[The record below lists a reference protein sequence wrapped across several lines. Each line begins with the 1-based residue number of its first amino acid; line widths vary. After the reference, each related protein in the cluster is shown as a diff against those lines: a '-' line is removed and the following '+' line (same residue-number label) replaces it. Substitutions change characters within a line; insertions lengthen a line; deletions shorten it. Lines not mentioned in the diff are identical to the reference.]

1 MTKRTITQNLAGGFV
16 RYPFIHSLAFEFA
29 QKGYRGSSY
38 AWRVAKRLKNPKIG
52 RNTRLPSGFVLKVNE
67 RDWISK
73 TIYEGT
79 YERALLKFLQT
90 LDLEETVIDIGA
102 NIGVT
107 LWHSLAHN
115 SSKTNYLAFEPSI
128 GCEEALKLVSSELT
142 AKGVLNFFAIG
153 SSNGRMPLHGVGN
166 QGHSGSASLL
176 LHSGLKGD
184 DVETEVRT
192 LDSVMEACGVS
203 RISLLKIDT
212 EGFESEVIKGGEST
226 LRSQGV
232 EIVIMEV
239 SPNFGPVEFLS
250 NLEQILGNE
259 YIWFQLDEIG
269 IAKRSPV
276 LKVISCKEALRF
288 TKQWNLV
295 LMRKEVFA
303 KYKEKTGAIAID
315 AKVEI

>member
-1 MTKRTITQNLAGGFV
+1 MTESNITQNLTGGFE

-29 QKGYRGSSY
+29 RKGYRGSSY
-38 AWRVAKRLKNPKIG
+38 AWKVAKRLKNPKNG

-79 YERALLKFLQT
+79 YERALLKFMQT

-115 SSKTNYLAFEPSI
+115 SPKTNYLAFEPSI
-128 GCEEALKLVSSELT
+128 GCDEALKLVCSELT
-142 AKGVLNFFAIG
+142 AKGKLNFFAIG
-153 SSNGRMPLHGVGN
+153 STNGKMLLHGVGN
-166 QGHSGSASLL
+166 QDHSGSASLL

-192 LDSVMEACGVS
+192 LDSVIEVSGVYK
-203 RISLLKIDT
+203 ISLLKIDT
-212 EGFESEVIKGGEST
+212 EGFESEVIKGGESVF
-226 LRSQGV
+226 RSKAI
-232 EIVIMEV
+232 EIIIMEV
-239 SPNFGPVEFLS
+239 SPNFGPVNFLS
-250 NLEQILGNE
+250 NLEQIIGNE
-259 YIWFQLDEIG
+259 YIWLQLDEIG
-269 IAKRSPV
+269 IVKRSPV
-276 LKVISCKEALRF
+276 LKVISCKEAL
-288 TKQWNLV
+288 TITNQWNLV

-303 KYKEKTGAIAID
+303 KYKGKTDAIYID
-315 AKVEI
+315 DKIEI